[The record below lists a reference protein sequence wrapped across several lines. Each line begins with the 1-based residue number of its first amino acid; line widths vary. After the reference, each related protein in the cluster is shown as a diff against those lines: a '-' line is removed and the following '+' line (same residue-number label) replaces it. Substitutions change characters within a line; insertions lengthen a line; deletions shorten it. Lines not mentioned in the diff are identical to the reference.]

1 MGNFAES
8 LPSFRWTLL
17 NFLKNIFE
25 RKSRRRFS
33 RQWMNIRK
41 LSFFSILS
49 AHALH
54 FITHGSSW
62 ASAERWGRASEDIYL
77 WNQSSLSIPS
87 SFWTLTSTFSVTKCG
102 FHFITHRWPY
112 TAVDL
117 TSSNAVEAVRYCS
130 RGCLFLLTASWCELT
145 AAKHSFW
152 LLTGLFRDWES
163 SLLRDLGCFKKIK

>member
-62 ASAERWGRASEDIYL
+62 ASAEKWGRASEDIYL

-130 RGCLFLLTASWCELT
+130 RGCLFVFVNSFVMRTDSSEAFFLTDDRFVE
-145 AAKHSFW
+145 
-152 LLTGLFRDWES
+152 R
-163 SLLRDLGCFKKIK
+163 LGKFLV